1 MDDTKYGKYIITEV
15 TTDLFLAS
23 GEKKKEGDD
32 THIVNLDD
40 SVIKG
45 ALGIQTRWQMPE
57 DFINKEPVTP
67 HSHDFDEYLCQFG
80 TDVNNPHD
88 LGAELEIWLGG
99 EKHIITKS
107 CVIYIPKGLEH
118 GPIKYNRIDRPIF
131 HFGVCTGK
139 KYKSKSHI

>member
-1 MDDTKYGKYIITEV
+1 MTDTKYGKYIITEV

-23 GEKKKEGDD
+23 GEKKEEGDD
-32 THIVNLDD
+32 PHILNLDD

-45 ALGIQTRWQMPE
+45 ALGIQTRWQTPE
-57 DFINKEPVTP
+57 DFENREPLTP
-67 HSHDFDEYLCQFG
+67 HSHDFDEYLAQFG

-88 LGAELEIWLGG
+88 LGAELVVWLGG

-107 CVIYIPKGLEH
+107 CVIYIPKGLVH
-118 GPIKYNRIDRPIF
+118 SLKYNRMDRPIF
-131 HFGVCTGK
+131 HFNVCTGK